1 MISASPSVLVSQPGG
16 VRITRLK
23 IDKFRAIGS
32 AEIELGDTVALVGQ
46 NGSGKSS
53 ILRALNAFFNF
64 DEEKADFGNGNHAY
78 SRTMQSVIEVTI
90 EGLAADAAL
99 PRMQAGSDQLRAQL
113 KFRRQAVWNVYVGG
127 KWQQAAS
134 GFHGA
139 LRKQVAYALI
149 PTRRDHA
156 VAHEPSTGLLE
167 RAVDEWVTSNRQ
179 RDRVSPQVA
188 KLGGQLQKN
197 SLAGFEKQLR
207 KVAPSDGPFSFE
219 LSYASQPD
227 YKLLLANLALSVN
240 EGGQSIPLADSGSGT
255 QSMAIF
261 ALYAYLAELQ
271 SKTFVLGME
280 EPEQN
285 LHPQAQ
291 RQLINRITS
300 LGLQVLFTTHSP
312 TVVDS
317 LDHEQV
323 VLCRRIKGKTRGLE
337 AQIRQ
342 IPSDFFTRHK
352 LDRDAYYKFH
362 RRRNSE
368 FIFADFV
375 TVTESP
381 IDSAVIL
388 ALLQEA
394 GADPAEL
401 GMSVVALD
409 GVDQIP
415 HMFHILRELGIANAF
430 VVDKDYFLPYKNGER
445 KASLDSKG
453 YPQYKAEAKTDSLLA
468 ALFPKASDRSKVVAQ
483 LAGNH
488 QQAMASL
495 REVGF
500 FCFRYA
506 MEIDLV
512 VAQEPRKRL
521 FDRLNVPD
529 ADRTELH
536 LLTVKS
542 KAIKRQEALVPILAG
557 LTPMSLPYSYKALR
571 SELPSLAKSARQ
583 RP

>member
-1 MISASPSVLVSQPGG
+1 MQQAHSAKSGG
-16 VRITRLK
+16 VRITKLK
-23 IDKFRAIGS
+23 IEKFRAIGS

-53 ILRALNAFFNF
+53 VLRALNAFFNF
-64 DEEKADFGNGNHAY
+64 EDEQADFENGNHAY

-90 EGLAADAAL
+90 EGLTSDPAL
-99 PRMQAGSDQLRAQL
+99 PYMQADSDQLRAQL
-113 KFRRQAVWNVYVGG
+113 KFRRQAVWNVFVGG
-127 KWQQAAS
+127 KWQPVTP
-134 GFHGA
+134 GFHDA
-139 LRKQVAYALI
+139 LRSQLAYALI

-167 RAVDEWVTSNRQ
+167 RAVDAWVTSNRQ

-197 SLAGFEKQLR
+197 SLAGFERQLR
-207 KVAPSDGPFSFE
+207 KVAPGDGPFSFE
-219 LSYASQPD
+219 LSYSSQPD
-227 YKLLLANLALSVN
+227 YRLLLSNLALSVN

-300 LGLQVLFTTHSP
+300 LGLQVFFTTHSP

-337 AQIRQ
+337 AQVRQ
-342 IPSDFFTRHK
+342 IPSDFFVRHG
-352 LDRDAYYKFH
+352 LDRDSYYKFH
-362 RRRNSE
+362 RRRNSD
-368 FIFADFV
+368 FVFADFV

-388 ALLQEA
+388 ALLEES

-401 GMSVVALD
+401 GMSMVSLD

-415 HMFHILRELGIANAF
+415 HMFYILRELGIASAF
-430 VVDKDYFLPYKNGER
+430 VVDKDYFLRYKNGDR
-445 KASLDSKG
+445 RASLDSKG
-453 YPQYKAEAKTDSLLA
+453 YPQYRPEAKPSCLLSV
-468 ALFPKASDRSKVVAQ
+468 LFPKPADESKVVAQ
-483 LAGNH
+483 LCTNH
-488 QQAMASL
+488 QQAMTSL
-495 REVGF
+495 RQVGF
-500 FCFRYA
+500 FCFRFA
-506 MEIDLV
+506 IEVDLV
-512 VAQEPRKRL
+512 AATEPRNRL
-521 FDRLNVPD
+521 FARLNVP
-529 ADRTELH
+529 TPEQSEHH
-536 LLTVKS
+536 LLVEKS
-542 KAIKRQEALVPILAG
+542 RAIKRQEALLPAIAG
-557 LTPMSLPYSYKALR
+557 VKPASLPYSYRNLR
-571 SELPSLAKSARQ
+571 SELPKMARAARA